1 MHSQE
6 SQEGD
11 RQRKLE
17 RGWGGGFPAGRASGI
32 SEWAGRIA
40 RLLGSWGVFRMLAA
54 SSSGASVPTEEG
66 GYGELGSLLEGSLW
80 IGQPRLA
87 YLPLCLN
94 SKKACGEPQVG

>member
-1 MHSQE
+1 MEAVSLRHTSKPEISSVHHRHTGLPSTLLCTRE

-54 SSSGASVPTEEG
+54 SFSSGICPH
-66 GYGELGSLLEGSLW
+66 
-80 IGQPRLA
+80 
-87 YLPLCLN
+87 
-94 SKKACGEPQVG
+94 